1 LQVDVTGEFQSQ
13 GVVLATPTFLSHL
26 LLACRRKQKLDI
38 AKLHNLLAKKKKTSL
53 RLHPKNSD
61 ADSSIAK
68 THILEHCYTT
78 RD

>member
-38 AKLHNLLAKKKKTSL
+38 AKLHNLLAKKI
-53 RLHPKNSD
+53 SD
-61 ADSSIAK
+61 IFEIASK
-68 THILEHCYTT
+68 EL
-78 RD
+78 